1 MKPTDDE
8 LSVAL
13 QRAEAMRDQGDDP
26 EYLARSLLYLA
37 RRDELLEEILEHLEL
52 YLGFGFPEEEHARL
66 VLLVEQA
73 RRQARVE
80 QGESPDK
87 LGL

>member
-8 LSVAL
+8 LAAAL
-13 QRAEAMRDQGDDP
+13 QRAEAMRDLEDDP
-26 EYLARSLLYLA
+26 EHLAKSLLYLF
-37 RRDELLEEILEHLEL
+37 RRDEVLEQILEHLERF
-52 YLGFGFPEEEHARL
+52 LGFGFPEEEHAQL

-73 RRQARVE
+73 RRQALAE
-80 QGESPDK
+80 QGESPGR

>member
-8 LSVAL
+8 LAAAL
-13 QRAEAMRDQGDDP
+13 QRAEAMRDLEEDP
-26 EYLARSLLYLA
+26 EHLAKSLLYLA
-37 RRDELLEEILEHLEL
+37 RRDELLEQILEHLERFL
-52 YLGFGFPEEEHARL
+52 EFGFPEEEHARL

-73 RRQARVE
+73 RRQALVE
-80 QGESPDK
+80 RGESPDR